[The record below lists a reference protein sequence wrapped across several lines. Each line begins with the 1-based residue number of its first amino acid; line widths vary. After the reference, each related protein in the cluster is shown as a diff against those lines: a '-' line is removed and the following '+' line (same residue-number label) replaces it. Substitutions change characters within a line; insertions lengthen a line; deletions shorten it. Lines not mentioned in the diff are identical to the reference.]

1 LSIVVVAT
9 FRADAAT
16 ARIEIEIEI
25 EIEIDIEIVYNM
37 CRQLDRLLSLGPLHF
52 AIQDLL
58 ASWARVS
65 STRYTY
71 RHT

>member
-1 LSIVVVAT
+1 MYLYAHGPVVGCCVTIVT
-9 FRADAAT
+9 C
-16 ARIEIEIEI
+16 IEIEIVHNDNI
-25 EIEIDIEIVYNM
+25 K
-37 CRQLDRLLSLGPLHF
+37 LDRLLSLGPLDL

-65 STRYTY
+65 QTICTY